1 MCKNVDKNIIKN
13 LSSKCSQKLLNH
25 VKQSAADAL
34 KIASK
39 RAIQKTVEAPD
50 DLIGYK
56 KKLHQSII
64 QKQMKKKYLR
74 NDLYFQN

>member
-56 KKLHQSII
+56 KKTSP
-64 QKQMKKKYLR
+64 KYNSETNEEKILKE
-74 NDLYFQN
+74 